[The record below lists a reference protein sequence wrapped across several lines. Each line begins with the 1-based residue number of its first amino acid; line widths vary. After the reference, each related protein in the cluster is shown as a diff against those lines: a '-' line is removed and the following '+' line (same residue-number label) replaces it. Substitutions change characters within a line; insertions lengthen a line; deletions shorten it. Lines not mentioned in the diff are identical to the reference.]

1 MNMTDSEA
9 AKRRRGIT
17 AHPFM
22 TTPVAPAMVP
32 SVPDSLPDLS
42 PNQATQ
48 TNEPL
53 VLLSARVP
61 QSIHRGLKLRSALG
75 WGSIQELVIQ
85 AVSEYLSAHPL
96 PQQYE

>member
-1 MNMTDSEA
+1 
-9 AKRRRGIT
+9 
-17 AHPFM
+17 
-22 TTPVAPAMVP
+22 
-32 SVPDSLPDLS
+32 LPELS

-53 VLLSARVP
+53 VLLSTRVP

-75 WGSIQELVIQ
+75 WGSIQELVTQ

-96 PQQYE
+96 PQQYD